1 MQISAENTQIYI
13 ENIPEERQEGMQKLN
28 ETIRKN
34 IPTGFTEM
42 MQYNMPSW
50 SISLEDY
57 PNGYH
62 CTPNTPLPFLSV
74 ANQKNSINFYHM
86 GIYMKPEIL
95 EWFQQEF
102 PKHSK
107 KKLDMGKSC
116 VRFKK
121 PEDIPFELVGELV
134 SKITPEEYIAIYE
147 KTLNRKG

>member
-1 MQISAENTQIYI
+1 MQIIAENTEDYI
-13 ENIPEERQEGMQKLN
+13 EKIPEERQDGMQKLI

-34 IPTGFTEM
+34 IPKGFTEM
-42 MQYNMPSW
+42 MQYSMPSW

-62 CTPNTPLPFLSV
+62 CAPNTPLPFLSV
-74 ANQKNSINFYHM
+74 ANQKNSINVYHM
-86 GIYMKPEIL
+86 GMYMKPEIL
-95 EWFQQEF
+95 EWFQEEF

-134 SKITPEEYIAIYE
+134 SKMTPKEYISIYE
-147 KTLNRKG
+147 KNLNRKG